1 MSPFGPPSAGYP
13 ASARWHVFRSPDS
26 DFSPRP
32 IRVHPS
38 PFAGQHSPLRASA
51 PLREISLCVA
61 SLLRYA
67 PVAPPGLHIC
77 LSLWT
82 CAIARVFAPAH
93 VALRAAF
100 GRLPGQRPLAR
111 VPVSAFRFPVS
122 SSPAFTLIE
131 LLVTVTV
138 IAILAG
144 ITLAAMGGVN
154 QKATRDKTK
163 AEIAAI
169 SNALEQYKSVND
181 SYPAAGGN
189 GTVPFASSGN
199 ATIQPFFIASKIS
212 TNAAG
217 QLLDSYGNAYQ
228 YSTNRTGMKNP
239 ASFDVWSNGR
249 STSDTSDDIGNW

>member
-61 SLLRYA
+61 S
-67 PVAPPGLHIC
+67 
-77 LSLWT
+77 
-82 CAIARVFAPAH
+82 FAPAH

-163 AEIAAI
+163 AEVTAI
-169 SNALEQYKSVND
+169 SNALEQFKSVRDDYPTNSDTNNFYPLVMTND
-181 SYPAAGGN
+181 VNS
-189 GTVPFASSGN
+189 
-199 ATIQPFFIASKIS
+199 IQPFFIANKIQTS
-212 TNAAG
+212 SSN
-217 QLLDSYGNAYQ
+217 QLLDSYGNAYL
-228 YSTNRTGMKNP
+228 YKKPGTKNP
-239 ASFDVWSNGR
+239 ASFDVFSRGR
-249 STSDTSDDIGNW
+249 DGLTNTSDDIGNW

>member
-1 MSPFGPPSAGYP
+1 MSPIGPPSAGYP

-61 SLLRYA
+61 S
-67 PVAPPGLHIC
+67 
-77 LSLWT
+77 
-82 CAIARVFAPAH
+82 FAPAH

-144 ITLAAMGGVN
+144 ITLGAMGGVN

-181 SYPAAGGN
+181 SYPTAGGN
-189 GTVPFASSGN
+189 STVPFAATGATIRPFYIANKVQTNSSG
-199 ATIQPFFIASKIS
+199 
-212 TNAAG
+212 
-217 QLLDSYGNAYQ
+217 QLQDPYGNAYK
-228 YSTNRTGMKNP
+228 YKTPGDNNP
-239 ASFDVWSNGR
+239 ASFDVWTTDSKGN
-249 STSDTSDDIGNW
+249 TIGNW